1 LIARTSR
8 LSYLA
13 VCVALTVGC
22 SRKTEVAKPPAPEIA
37 FQTAVTSASKR
48 VETGDYTGADRVL
61 SDYALAHK
69 GTPEANEIGFWRA
82 LYMVDPS
89 NKNASVA
96 EGLRAMNIYLAN
108 PTSKMYRAQA
118 EAIKRVAMLTQ
129 SLRAQQAQTKVVGR
143 DTVYVTREDEIA
155 GLKDQL
161 AKANA
166 ELDRI
171 KKRLANPSR

>member
-8 LSYLA
+8 LRYLA
-13 VCVALTVGC
+13 VCVALTAGGSHKPVA
-22 SRKTEVAKPPAPEIA
+22 AKPPAPEVV
-37 FQTAVTSASKR
+37 FQNAVQSASRR
-48 VETGDYTGADRVL
+48 VEAGDYSGADRIL
-61 SDYALAHK
+61 SEFALSQK
-69 GTPEANEIGFWRA
+69 VTPEGNEIAFWRA

-96 EGLRAMNIYLAN
+96 EGLRAMDIYLAN
-108 PTSKMYRAQA
+108 PASKMYRAQGQ
-118 EAIKRVAMLTQ
+118 AIKRVAQLTQ

-155 GLKDQL
+155 GLKEQL

-166 ELDRI
+166 ELERI

>member
-8 LSYLA
+8 LKYLA
-13 VCVALTVGC
+13 VCVAFTAGC
-22 SRKTEVAKPPAPEIA
+22 SHKPEAAKPPSPAIA
-37 FQTAVTSASKR
+37 FQNAIDGASRR
-48 VETGDYTGADRVL
+48 VESGDYSGADRVL
-61 SDYALAHK
+61 SEFALAHK
-69 GTPEANEIGFWRA
+69 ATPEGNEIAFWRA

-96 EGLRAMNIYLAN
+96 EGLRAMDIYLAN
-108 PTSKMYRAQA
+108 PSSKMYRAQA
-118 EAIKRVAMLTQ
+118 QAIKRVAQLTQ
-129 SLRAQQAQTKVVGR
+129 SLRAQQAATKVVGR